1 MVKETTSRQL
11 LISLVKRK
19 IHKVYIKFTNDKAQR
34 GNDELMKN
42 FIEEL
47 LEFGIRVQENMEEH
61 VFYNLLVGFKDETKI
76 EDYMSL
82 LVKYNKLF

>member
-47 LEFGIRVQENMEEH
+47 LEFGIRIQENMEEH